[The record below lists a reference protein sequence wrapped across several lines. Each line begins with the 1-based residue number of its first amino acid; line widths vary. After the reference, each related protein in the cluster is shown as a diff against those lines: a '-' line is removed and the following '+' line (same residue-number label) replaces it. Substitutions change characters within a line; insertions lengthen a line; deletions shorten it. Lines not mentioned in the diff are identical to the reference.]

1 MLCYNVF
8 LSTILYDPLSIKDL
22 LTTNDI
28 LDENFNKFEKYFN
41 NI

>member
-1 MLCYNVF
+1 MTHLV
-8 LSTILYDPLSIKDL
+8 LKDL